1 MIRPLSGRIYDRY
14 GAPALLIPGSL
25 FIATGLLLLSFA
37 STTAGLFPAA
47 LCYGF
52 GFGSMQ
58 PALQT
63 WMIQSV
69 EPRQRGLA
77 NGMFLNSLD
86 LGVAIGS
93 MLLGAVAM
101 FTSYAVMYRYSI
113 LAPLLLLAVYL
124 LVLMMTRQNS
134 KRKAAIQG

>member
-1 MIRPLSGRIYDRY
+1 M
-14 GAPALLIPGSL
+14 
-25 FIATGLLLLSFA
+25 
-37 STTAGLFPAA
+37 
-47 LCYGF
+47 
-52 GFGSMQ
+52 
-58 PALQT
+58 
-63 WMIQSV
+63 
-69 EPRQRGLA
+69 PRQRGLA

-124 LVLMMTRQNS
+124 LALVARQNS
-134 KRKAAIQG
+134 KRKAALQG